1 MIESSFFLNRTQFCK
16 FDVPIGSIGKMGF
29 ILLIEP
35 VGTTLEYA
43 IVDLKPP
50 NLELCI
56 TVHIIYI
63 RAVNS
68 KLLLCSGTFIFFLA
82 GLGQKSS
89 LHVALPKRLIN

>member
-29 ILLIEP
+29 ILLINP

-50 NLELCI
+50 NLEGY
-56 TVHIIYI
+56 IY
-63 RAVNS
+63 
-68 KLLLCSGTFIFFLA
+68 
-82 GLGQKSS
+82 
-89 LHVALPKRLIN
+89 